1 MTAFSNSPA
10 SGFQEIDHTAD
21 WAYQVWGKSLAEL
34 FTHAAQGLYA
44 LVGVEL
50 ATEPRVVRTI
60 HLTGV
65 DSESLLV
72 AWLNELIHLHE
83 SENLGF
89 DQIEILRLDG
99 AALQAE
105 VRGAP
110 TQQWLKDI
118 KAATYHNLVIHST
131 EKGFEATLVL
141 DV

>member
-1 MTAFSNSPA
+1 MPAFSNTPA
-10 SGFQEIDHTAD
+10 PGFQEIDHTAD
-21 WAYQVWGKSLAEL
+21 WAYRVWGESLEEL
-34 FTHAAQGLYA
+34 FIHAAQGLYS
-44 LVGVEL
+44 LVGVQL
-50 ATEPRVVRTI
+50 ATEPRVVRKI

-89 DQIEILRLDG
+89 DQVEILQLDSNV
-99 AALQAE
+99 LQAK
-105 VRGAP
+105 VRGAS

-118 KAATYHNLVIHST
+118 KATTYHNLVIHST
-131 EKGFEATLVL
+131 ETGFEATLVL